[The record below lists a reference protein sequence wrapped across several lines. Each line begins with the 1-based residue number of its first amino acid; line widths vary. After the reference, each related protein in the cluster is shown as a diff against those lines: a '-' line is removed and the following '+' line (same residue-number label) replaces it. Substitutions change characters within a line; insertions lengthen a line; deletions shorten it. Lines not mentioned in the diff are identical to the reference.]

1 MIQVRYNIFETNSSS
16 TMTFTVDICQVEEL
30 DIPPVVKIESNG
42 NCWERNL
49 NGIYA
54 WAVNESD
61 EEAFFGL
68 LAHVGV
74 KEIYVDGKHIQANK
88 YNYRIKFTKEP
99 IALACCFGDFKSFSE
114 WHGYGDEWDSSQYL
128 TKEQVKLVQTLIK
141 DPRYIIICSDE
152 DGNEIDWESTR
163 FAMMIVTDEEIEAER
178 EYLAHKAEYDKDLD
192 EDYPEYDDRSI
203 EDSQEED
210 AMWEDD
216 DFYLTKK
223 NRHNKKKN
231 RKR

>member
-16 TMTFTVDICQVEEL
+16 TMTFAVDICQVEEL

-74 KEIYVDGKHIQANK
+74 KEIYVDGKAIYANK
-88 YNYRIKFTKEP
+88 DNYRIKFTKEP

-141 DPRYIIICSDE
+141 DPRYVIICMDE
-152 DGNEIDWESTR
+152 DGNEVDWFSTQYSK
-163 FAMMIVTDEEIEAER
+163 MNITQEEIDAER
-178 EYLAHKAEYDKDLD
+178 EYLAHKKDYD
-192 EDYPEYDDRSI
+192 EDIESQYDDYDYDSVNDVEDD
-203 EDSQEED
+203 EDSTWED
-210 AMWEDD
+210 A
-216 DFYLTKK
+216 DFYL
-223 NRHNKKKN
+223 KKKN
-231 RKR
+231 RKNKRDKR